1 MKALLIIVIIAL
13 IGLALWHFYWYG
25 YNNGAKAMVNAI
37 DDELENI
44 QNEKQEKET
53 NTGDNEKQE
62 DTQTK
67 E

>member
-1 MKALLIIVIIAL
+1 MKVALIIL
-13 IGLALWHFYWYG
+13 ILIVAGLALWHFYWFG

-44 QNEKQEKET
+44 QNEKQEEANK
-53 NTGDNEKQE
+53 GDNEKQE
-62 DTQTK
+62 DTQSK